1 MIDVGKMCS
10 IGSSQSQPPKRW
22 KCNKGNRI
30 GGRGEGGTHK
40 FPHPLTTS
48 GLSYHTVAPTRNV
61 TDCTC
66 KLRPMYIPVVP
77 YTESAP
83 NSHLLKLKSPNLPR
97 YNFYDPHCDC
107 RVTVVYVR
115 QYAVKQDH
123 EILPVN
129 FDAWLFDVFVCRA
142 QRHPLR

>member
-10 IGSSQSQPPKRW
+10 IGSSQSQPPKHW

-40 FPHPLTTS
+40 SPHPPTTS
-48 GLSYHTVAPTRNV
+48 GLSYHTIAPTHNV

-77 YTESAP
+77 YTKSAP
-83 NSHLLKLKSPNLPR
+83 NSHLLKLNPQTCHGTI
-97 YNFYDPHCDC
+97 FTTHT
-107 RVTVVYVR
+107 VTAELLLYM
-115 QYAVKQDH
+115 
-123 EILPVN
+123 
-129 FDAWLFDVFVCRA
+129 
-142 QRHPLR
+142 